1 MLEVAIARPQGKV
14 AHLPQREQYETYIA
28 NLLPKLN
35 SLAICFARPDFD
47 LAKDLVQ
54 ESVIKGYQAF
64 MNGGLTLDDRT
75 KAWFATVIRNE
86 FLMHRRKNKRLAGE
100 LDDQYAGADGRRD
113 FENAALRDVL
123 QRAIEEL
130 PDCAIIADVIRQMA
144 AG

>member
-86 FLMHRRKNKRLAGE
+86 FLMHRRKNKRLAGNSMISMQE
-100 LDDQYAGADGRRD
+100 QTGAETSKMRLFAMFFSGRSR
-113 FENAALRDVL
+113 NCRTISGNVSSSS
-123 QRAIEEL
+123 I
-130 PDCAIIADVIRQMA
+130 
-144 AG
+144 